1 MARVEQAQE
10 LELEWQARRIADV
23 QQQLA
28 ALEGEA
34 TAPPAA
40 AARQQQ
46 RQQQQQ
52 QQRAPRRLPLAPAR
66 MPPPP
71 GAAWTA
77 WST

>member
-34 TAPPAA
+34 TPP
-40 AARQQQ
+40 RQQQ

>member
-23 QQQLA
+23 
-28 ALEGEA
+28 
-34 TAPPAA
+34 
-40 AARQQQ
+40 
-46 RQQQQQ
+46 Q

>member
-10 LELEWQARRIADV
+10 LELEWQARRIAQELELEWQARRIADV
-23 QQQLA
+23 QQQL
-28 ALEGEA
+28 
-34 TAPPAA
+34 
-40 AARQQQ
+40 
-46 RQQQQQ
+46 
-52 QQRAPRRLPLAPAR
+52 APRRLPLAPAR

>member
-1 MARVEQAQE
+1 MARVEQAQD

-23 QQQLA
+23 QQQL
-28 ALEGEA
+28 
-34 TAPPAA
+34 
-40 AARQQQ
+40 
-46 RQQQQQ
+46 
-52 QQRAPRRLPLAPAR
+52 APRRLPLAPAR

>member
-10 LELEWQARRIADV
+10 LELEWQALRIADV

-28 ALEGEA
+28 ALEGE
-34 TAPPAA
+34 
-40 AARQQQ
+40 
-46 RQQQQQ
+46 
-52 QQRAPRRLPLAPAR
+52 APRRLPLAPAR

-71 GAAWTA
+71 GAARTA